1 MVSPVLIDNDQNL
14 MSADYPIVASPAGPL
29 AGAQVPRQAAWAP
42 EPPEADSEGTP
53 QVARLLGAIARYKWL
68 TLGLAILGGIVG
80 ALATRFVQPTFEAR
94 AKVWIMSPKPTNGPQ
109 PTGPIR
115 AEELLPQTSWAE
127 LFQSFAIMDSVVAK
141 RGLAATPEDPKDRPT
156 FVRFAT
162 AERPIV
168 GDYTLKIDAKGQ
180 RYTLSRKTDGAV
192 VDTGTVGDSIGRA
205 VGFRWAPTPRM
216 LKPGHDYNFNVVT
229 PRDASTALLAK
240 LKPPPMVA
248 PNSNFMSVTLIDND
262 AVEAAAT
269 LNTWLTEF
277 DSTALWLKRRNVS
290 EYSKLLEV
298 QRQYA
303 NERLK
308 DAELRLEGFRT
319 RAITL
324 PSEATIVT
332 PGLMETR
339 DPVFRSFFEKKLESS
354 DLKQYSEALAR
365 ALTAGPAAPEAISAI
380 PNLLSQPGAKELALQ
395 LDELSKRQQ
404 ELREAQRVYTDEFS
418 KVKELQK
425 QISDLRTRTIP
436 SAGRNL
442 LAQLRTRENSLNSQI
457 AATSEE
463 IRTIPTRSI
472 EEQRLRREQAMYE
485 GMYTNLSARYADA
498 RLAES
503 SAMPDITILDRAS
516 PANGVVTFQNLKIIG
531 TAILIALGLGLGL
544 SVMLDRLD
552 HKFRHLAQ
560 VNADLGLAV
569 LGTVPKI
576 AQPPRRAKPED
587 AAEVIE
593 SFRGIRLRLQY
604 AFTTTQ
610 PLVCGV
616 TSPEQGDG
624 KSLVASNLALAF
636 AEAGYRTLLI
646 DADTRRGALHE
657 VFGAQ
662 RRPGLIEV
670 LSGEVQRAEVMH
682 PTSQERLTLLPC
694 GGRRTTNPE
703 LIASAALPTLL
714 RELVREYS
722 VIIVDGPPLSAG
734 IDAFA
739 IGAACENTLMILRH
753 SKTDMRMAKTK
764 LGLLRR
770 LPLRTVGVVLNDV
783 KSMGDYKYYGYDATY
798 RALPEER
805 AVATV

>member
-1 MVSPVLIDNDQNL
+1 
-14 MSADYPIVASPAGPL
+14 MSADFPVVASSAGPVT
-29 AGAQVPRQAAWAP
+29 GAQYPQTAPWAP
-42 EPPEADSEGTP
+42 EPPEENSEGTP
-53 QVARLLGAIARYKWL
+53 QVARILGAIARYKWL
-68 TLGLAILGGIVG
+68 TIGLAVLGAVIG
-80 ALATRFVQPTFEAR
+80 AISTKFIQDTYEVR
-94 AKVWIMSPKPTNGPQ
+94 AKVWIMSPKPSNGPQ

-127 LFQSFAIMDSVVAK
+127 LFQSFAIMDSVVVK
-141 RGLAATPEDPKDRPT
+141 RGLAATPEDPKDRPIY
-156 FVRFAT
+156 FRFAT
-162 AERPIV
+162 SERPIT
-168 GDYTLKIDAKGQ
+168 GDYSLRIDAKGQ
-180 RYTLSRKTDGAV
+180 RYALSRKTDGAV
-192 VDTGTVGDSIGRA
+192 VDSGAVGDSIGRP
-205 VGFRWAPTPRM
+205 VGFRWAPVARA
-216 LKPGHDYNFNVVT
+216 LQPGHTYNFNVIT
-229 PRDASTALLAK
+229 PRDASTKLLAK
-240 LKPPPMVA
+240 LKPPPSL
-248 PNSNFMSVTLIDND
+248 PLNSNFMNVTLVDVD
-262 AVEAAAT
+262 KVEAAET

-298 QRQYA
+298 QRQSTMQA
-303 NERLK
+303 LRE
-308 DAELRLEGFRT
+308 AELKLEGFRT
-319 RAITL
+319 RTITM
-324 PSEATIVT
+324 PSEATIIT
-332 PGLMETR
+332 PGLEQTR
-339 DPVFRSFFEKKLESS
+339 DPVFRTYFDKKMEAS
-354 DLKQYSEALAR
+354 DLRLVAEALSR
-365 ALTAGPAAPEAISAI
+365 ALTAGPAAADAISSI
-380 PNLLSQPGAKELALQ
+380 PNLLSQPGARDLSAL
-395 LDELSKRQQ
+395 LDEKAKRET
-404 ELREAQRVYTDEFS
+404 ELREAQKVYTDEVE
-418 KVKELQK
+418 KVKTLQK
-425 QISDLRTRTIP
+425 QIADLRTRSIP
-436 SAGRNL
+436 AAARAF
-442 LAQLRTRENSLNSQI
+442 LAQLQTRERSLNSQI

-463 IRTIPTRSI
+463 IRGIPTRAI
-472 EEQRLRREQAMYE
+472 EEQRLRREQAMLE
-485 GMYTNLSARYADA
+485 GLYTNLSARYADA
-498 RLAES
+498 RLSES
-503 SAMPDITILDRAS
+503 SAMPDITILDRAA
-516 PANGVVTFQNLKIIG
+516 PADGLVTFRDLKIIG
-531 TAILIALGLGLGL
+531 TAILLALGLGLGL

-560 VNADLGLAV
+560 VNGDLGLAV

-576 AQPPRRAKPED
+576 AQPPQRAKPED

-604 AFTTTQ
+604 AYTTNQ
-610 PLVCGV
+610 PLICGV

-624 KSLVASNLALAF
+624 KSLVSSNLALAF

-670 LSGEVQRAEVMH
+670 LSGEVTRAEVLH
-682 PTSQERLTLLPC
+682 PTSHERLSLMPC

-703 LIASAALPTLL
+703 LIASPALPRLL
-714 RELVREYS
+714 GELVREFS

-764 LGLLRR
+764 LALLRR

-783 KSMGDYKYYGYDATY
+783 ESMGDYKYYGYDATY

>member
-1 MVSPVLIDNDQNL
+1 
-14 MSADYPIVASPAGPL
+14 MSADFPVVASSAGPI
-29 AGAQVPRQAAWAP
+29 AGAQFPQTAPWAP
-42 EPPEADSEGTP
+42 EPPEETSEGTP
-53 QVARLLGAIARYKWL
+53 QITRIMGAIVRYKWL
-68 TLGLAILGGIVG
+68 TIGLVVLGAVLG
-80 ALATRFVQPTFEAR
+80 ALATRVIQPTYQVR
-94 AKVWIMSPKPTNGPQ
+94 AKVWIMSPKPTGGPAV
-109 PTGPIR
+109 TGPIR

-127 LFQSFAIMDSVVAK
+127 LFQSFAITDSVVAK
-141 RGLAATPEDPKDRPT
+141 RGLAATPEDPADRPA
-156 FVRFAT
+156 FLRFAT
-162 AERPIV
+162 SERPIT
-168 GDYTLKIDAKGQ
+168 GEYTLRVDAKGQ
-180 RYTLSRKTDGAV
+180 RYALSSKSNGAV
-192 VDTGTVGDSIGRA
+192 VDTGAVGDSIGRP
-205 VGFRWAPTPRM
+205 VGFRWAPAAKALTPGRT
-216 LKPGHDYNFNVVT
+216 YNFSVVT
-229 PRDASTALLAK
+229 MRDASTTLLTK
-240 LKPPPMVA
+240 LQPPPMVA
-248 PNSNFMSVTLIDND
+248 PNSNFMSITLVDTD
-262 AVEAAAT
+262 RYEAAAT

-303 NERLK
+303 IERLR
-308 DAELRLEGFRT
+308 DAELKLEGFRT
-319 RAITL
+319 RTITL

-332 PGLMETR
+332 PGLQESR
-339 DPVFRSFFEKKLESS
+339 DPVFRAYFEKKMESS
-354 DLKQYSEALAR
+354 DLRQLAEALAR

-380 PNLLSQPGAKELALQ
+380 PGLLTQAGARDLSAL
-395 LDELSKRQQ
+395 LDEKAKREG
-404 ELREAQRVYTDEFS
+404 ELREAQKVYTDEVD
-418 KVKELQK
+418 KVKSLQK
-425 QISDLRTRTIP
+425 QIADLRTRSIP
-436 SAGRNL
+436 AAARAL
-442 LAQLRTRENSLNSQI
+442 LAQLQTRERSLNSQI

-463 IRTIPTRSI
+463 IRGIPTRAI
-472 EEQRLRREQAMYE
+472 EEQRLRREQAMFE

-503 SAMPDITILDRAS
+503 SAMPDITILDRAA
-516 PANGVVTFQNLKIIG
+516 PANGVVTFRDLKIIG
-531 TAILIALGLGLGL
+531 TAILLALGLGLGL

-560 VNADLGLAV
+560 VSTDLGLAV

-576 AQPPRRAKPED
+576 AQPPKRAKPED

-604 AFTTTQ
+604 AYTANQ

-646 DADTRRGALHE
+646 DADTRRGTLHE

-670 LSGEVQRAEVMH
+670 LSGEVTRAEVLH
-682 PTSQERLTLLPC
+682 ATSQERLSLLPC

-703 LIASAALPTLL
+703 LIASSALPRLL
-714 RELVREYS
+714 GELVREYS

-783 KSMGDYKYYGYDATY
+783 ESMGDYKYYGYDATY

>member
-1 MVSPVLIDNDQNL
+1 
-14 MSADYPIVASPAGPL
+14 MSADFPVVASSGGPI
-29 AGAQVPRQAAWAP
+29 AGAQFPQTAPWAA
-42 EPPEADSEGTP
+42 EPPDETPEGTP
-53 QVARLLGAIARYKWL
+53 QITRIMGAIVRYKWL
-68 TLGLAILGGIVG
+68 TIGLVVVGAILG
-80 ALATRFVQPTFEAR
+80 ALATKFVQRTYPVR
-94 AKVWIMSPKPTNGPQ
+94 AKVWIMSPKPTGGPAV
-109 PTGPIR
+109 TGPIR

-141 RGLAATPEDPKDRPT
+141 RGLAATPEIPADRPV
-156 FVRFAT
+156 FLRFAT
-162 AERPIV
+162 SEAPIT
-168 GDYTLKIDAKGQ
+168 GEYTLRIDAKGQ
-180 RYTLSRKTDGAV
+180 RYALSRKSDGAV
-192 VDTGTVGDSIGRA
+192 VDTGTVGDSIGRP
-205 VGFRWAPTPRM
+205 VGFRWAPAARA
-216 LKPGHDYNFNVVT
+216 LSPGRTYNFSVAT
-229 PRDASTALLAK
+229 MRDASTTLLTK
-240 LKPPPMVA
+240 LQPPPMVA
-248 PNSNFMSVTLIDND
+248 PNSNFMSITLVDTD
-262 AVEAAAT
+262 PVEAAAT

-303 NERLK
+303 IERLR
-308 DAELRLEGFRT
+308 DAELKLEGFRT
-319 RAITL
+319 RTITL

-332 PGLMETR
+332 PGLQESR
-339 DPVFRSFFEKKLESS
+339 DPVFRAYFEKKMESS
-354 DLKQYSEALAR
+354 DLRQLAEALSR

-380 PNLLSQPGAKELALQ
+380 PSLLNQAGARDLSAL
-395 LDELSKRQQ
+395 LDEKAKKEA
-404 ELREAQRVYTDEFS
+404 ELREAQKVYTDEVD
-418 KVKELQK
+418 KVKSLQR
-425 QISDLRTRTIP
+425 QIGDLRTRSIP
-436 SAGRNL
+436 AAARAL
-442 LAQLRTRENSLNSQI
+442 LVQLHSRERALTTQI

-463 IRTIPTRSI
+463 IRGIPTRAI
-472 EEQRLRREQAMYE
+472 EEQRLRREQAMFE

-503 SAMPDITILDRAS
+503 SAMPDITILDRAA
-516 PANGVVTFQNLKIIG
+516 PATGVVTFRDLKIIG
-531 TAILIALGLGLGL
+531 TAILLALGLGLGL

-560 VNADLGLAV
+560 VSSDLGLAV

-576 AQPPRRAKPED
+576 AQPPKRAKPED

-604 AFTTTQ
+604 AYAANQ

-646 DADTRRGALHE
+646 DADTRRGTLHE
-657 VFGAQ
+657 VFGAA

-670 LSGEVQRAEVMH
+670 LSGEVTRAEVLH
-682 PTSQERLTLLPC
+682 PTSQERLSLLPC

-703 LIASAALPTLL
+703 LIASSALPRLL
-714 RELVREYS
+714 GELVREYS

>member
-1 MVSPVLIDNDQNL
+1 
-14 MSADYPIVASPAGPL
+14 MSADFPVVASSAGPI
-29 AGAQVPRQAAWAP
+29 AGAQYPQTAPWAP
-42 EPPEADSEGTP
+42 EPPEETSEGTP
-53 QVARLLGAIARYKWL
+53 QITRIMGAIVRYKWL
-68 TLGLAILGGIVG
+68 TIGLMALGGILGV
-80 ALATRFVQPTFEAR
+80 LATRFIQPTYQVR
-94 AKVWIMSPKPTNGPQ
+94 AKVWIMSPKPTGGPAV
-109 PTGPIR
+109 TGPIR

-127 LFQSFAIMDSVVAK
+127 LFQSFAITDSVVAK
-141 RGLAATPEDPKDRPT
+141 RGLAATPEDPEDRPV
-156 FVRFAT
+156 FLRFAT
-162 AERPIV
+162 SERPV
-168 GDYTLKIDAKGQ
+168 TGEYTLRIDGKGQ
-180 RYTLSRKTDGAV
+180 RYALSTKSNGAV
-192 VDTGTVGDSIGRA
+192 VDTGAVGDSIGRP
-205 VGFRWAPTPRM
+205 VGFRWAPAARA
-216 LKPGHDYNFNVVT
+216 LKPGRTYNFSVVT
-229 PRDASTALLAK
+229 MRDASTNLLTK
-240 LKPPPMVA
+240 LQPPPMVA
-248 PNSNFMSVTLIDND
+248 PNSNFMSITLVDTD
-262 AVEAAAT
+262 RYEAAAT

-303 NERLK
+303 IERLR
-308 DAELRLEGFRT
+308 DAELKLEGFRT
-319 RAITL
+319 RTITL

-332 PGLMETR
+332 PGLQESR
-339 DPVFRSFFEKKLESS
+339 DPVFRAYFEKKMESS
-354 DLKQYSEALAR
+354 DVKQYAEALSR

-380 PNLLSQPGAKELALQ
+380 PNLLNQAGARDLSAL
-395 LDELSKRQQ
+395 LDEKAKKEA
-404 ELREAQRVYTDEFS
+404 ELREAQKVYTDEVD
-418 KVKELQK
+418 KVKSLQR
-425 QISDLRTRTIP
+425 QIADLRMRSIP
-436 SAGRNL
+436 AAARAL
-442 LAQLRTRENSLNSQI
+442 LAQLHTRERSLNTQI

-463 IRTIPTRSI
+463 IRTIPTRAI
-472 EEQRLRREQAMYE
+472 EEQRLRREQEMFA

-498 RLAES
+498 KLAES
-503 SAMPDITILDRAS
+503 SAMPDITILDRAA
-516 PANGVVTFQNLKIIG
+516 PATGLVTFRDLKIIG
-531 TAILIALGLGLGL
+531 TAILLALGLGLGL

-560 VNADLGLAV
+560 VSADLGLAV

-576 AQPPRRAKPED
+576 AQPPKRAKPED

-604 AFTTTQ
+604 AYSANQ

-646 DADTRRGALHE
+646 DADTRRGSLHE

-670 LSGEVQRAEVMH
+670 LSGEVTRAEVLH
-682 PTSQERLTLLPC
+682 STSQERLTLLPC

-703 LIASAALPTLL
+703 LIASSALPRLL
-714 RELVREYS
+714 GELVREYS

-783 KSMGDYKYYGYDATY
+783 ESMGDYKYYGYDATY

>member
-1 MVSPVLIDNDQNL
+1 VQRM
-14 MSADYPIVASPAGPL
+14 
-29 AGAQVPRQAAWAP
+29 
-42 EPPEADSEGTP
+42 
-53 QVARLLGAIARYKWL
+53 LGAIARYKWL
-68 TLGLAILGGIVG
+68 TIGLAILGGIVG
-80 ALATRFVQPTFEAR
+80 LIATRFVEPRFTAK
-94 AKVWIMSPKPTNGPQ
+94 AKVWILTARPVPGPQ
-109 PTGPIR
+109 GPTGPVR
-115 AEELLPQTSWAE
+115 AQELLPQTSWAE

-141 RGLAATPEDPKDRPT
+141 RGLAATPEDLKDRPVFT
-156 FVRFAT
+156 RFAT
-162 AERPIV
+162 TESPVV
-168 GDYTLKIDAKGQ
+168 GSFRLAVDEKGQ
-180 RYTLSRKTDGAV
+180 RWTLSKADGAV
-192 VDTGTVGDSIGRA
+192 VDKGTVGDSIGRP
-205 VGFRWAPTPRM
+205 VGFRWAPSARQLTPGRT
-216 LKPGHDYNFNVVT
+216 YNFNVVT

-240 LKPPPMVA
+240 LQPPPVVGL
-248 PNSNFMSVTLIDND
+248 NSNFMNVTLVDRD
-262 AVEAAAT
+262 PVEAAAT

-290 EYSKLLEV
+290 EYSRLLEE
-298 QRQYA
+298 QRKYA
-303 NERLK
+303 NEGLRN
-308 DAELRLEGFRT
+308 AELKLEGFRT
-319 RAITL
+319 RTITL
-324 PSEATIVT
+324 PSEANVIT
-332 PGLMETR
+332 PGLAETR
-339 DPVFRSFFEKKLESS
+339 DPVFKAYSDRKMESS
-354 DLKQYSEALAR
+354 DLRQTSEALAR
-365 ALTAGPAAPEAISAI
+365 ALRAGPAAPEAISAI
-380 PNLLSQPGAKELALQ
+380 PGLLTQPGAKDLGVL
-395 LDELSKRQQ
+395 LDELILKEK
-404 ELREAQRVYTDEFS
+404 ELRDAQKIFTDEVE
-418 KVKELQK
+418 KVKALRRN
-425 QISDLRTRTIP
+425 INDLRTRSIP
-436 SAGRNL
+436 SAARNM
-442 LAQLRTRENSLNSQI
+442 LAQLQKRESSLNGQI
-457 AATSEE
+457 AAMSAELQS
-463 IRTIPTRSI
+463 IPTRSI

-485 GMYTNLSARYADA
+485 QLYTNLSTRYADA

-503 SAMPDITILDRAS
+503 SAMPDITILDRAA
-516 PANGVVTFQNLKIIG
+516 PANGAVTLQQLKIIG
-531 TAILIALGLGLGL
+531 TAILIALGLGLAL
-544 SVMLDRLD
+544 SVMLDRMD

-560 VNADLGLAV
+560 VNSDLGLAV
-569 LGTVPKI
+569 LGTVPQI

-604 AFTTTQ
+604 AFTTNQ

-670 LSGEVQRAEVMH
+670 LSGEVPRAEVLQ
-682 PTSQERLTLLPC
+682 PTSQERLSLIPC

-703 LIASAALPTLL
+703 LIASSALPRLL
-714 RELVREYS
+714 SDLVREFS

-764 LGLLRR
+764 LALLRR

-783 KSMGDYKYYGYDATY
+783 KSMGDYKYYGYDAKY

>member
-1 MVSPVLIDNDQNL
+1 
-14 MSADYPIVASPAGPL
+14 MSADFPVVASHTGPL
-29 AGAQVPRQAAWAP
+29 SGAQVPRPAPWSP
-42 EPPEADSEGTP
+42 EPPDETP
-53 QVARLLGAIARYKWL
+53 ESSAPITRILGAIVRYKWL
-68 TLGLAILGGIVG
+68 TVALMVLGGIFG
-80 ALATRFVQPTFEAR
+80 AVATRFVEPTFEAR
-94 AKVWIMSPKPTNGPQ
+94 AKVWIMSASPTKNPTG

-115 AEELLPQTSWAE
+115 AEELLPQTSWVE

-156 FVRFAT
+156 FVRFAV
-162 AERPIV
+162 AERPVV
-168 GDYTLKIDAKGQ
+168 GDYRLAIDRKGQ
-180 RYTLSRKTDGAV
+180 NFTLSRKTDGAV
-192 VDTGTVGDSIGRA
+192 VDKGVVGDSIGRP
-205 VGFRWAPTPRM
+205 VGFRWAPAAHLLASGRT
-216 LKPGHDYNFNVVT
+216 YNFNVVT
-229 PRDASTALLAK
+229 PRDASTSLLAK
-240 LKPPPMVA
+240 LSPPPMLP
-248 PNSNFMSVTLIDND
+248 PNSNFMNLTLIGPDP
-262 AVEAAAT
+262 VEAAAT
-269 LNTWLTEF
+269 LNTWLDEF
-277 DSTALWLKRRNVS
+277 VATATWLKRKNVA
-290 EYSKLLEV
+290 EYSKLLEE
-298 QRQYA
+298 QRLFA
-303 NERLK
+303 SERLK
-308 DAELRLEGFRT
+308 DAELRFEGFRT
-319 RAITL
+319 RTITM
-324 PSEATIVT
+324 PSEATIIT
-332 PGLMETR
+332 PGLAETR
-339 DPVFRSFFEKKLESS
+339 DPVFRAYFDKKMEAG
-354 DLKQYSEALAR
+354 DLRQYSDALGK

-380 PNLLSQPGAKELALQ
+380 PGLMNQPGTKDLALL
-395 LDELSKRQQ
+395 LDDLSKKQSDLRAQQ
-404 ELREAQRVYTDEFS
+404 QIYTDEFG
-418 KVKELQK
+418 KVKELQR
-425 QISDLRTRTIP
+425 QIAELRSRTIP
-436 SAGRNL
+436 LAGRSL
-442 LAQLRTRENSLNSQI
+442 LAQLQTRGSALNDQI
-457 AATSEE
+457 TATSAEL
-463 IRTIPTRSI
+463 RTIPTRAI
-472 EEQRLRREQAMYE
+472 EEQRLRREQALYE
-485 GMYTNLSARYADA
+485 QMYTNLSARYADA
-498 RLAES
+498 RLAEA
-503 SAMPDITILDRAS
+503 SAMPDVTVLDKAA
-516 PANGVVTFQNLKIIG
+516 PANGVVTFRDLKIVG
-531 TAILIALGLGLGL
+531 TAILFALALGLGL

-560 VNADLGLAV
+560 VSSELGLAV

-604 AFTTTQ
+604 AYTANQ
-610 PLVCGV
+610 PLVCGI

-670 LSGEVQRAEVMH
+670 LSGEVPRAEVLH
-682 PTSQERLTLLPC
+682 PTSQERLMLLPC

-703 LIASAALPTLL
+703 LIASAALPRLL
-714 RELVREYS
+714 SDLVREFS
-722 VIIVDGPPLSAG
+722 VIIIDGPPLSAG

-753 SKTDMRMAKTK
+753 GKTDMRMARTK

>member
-1 MVSPVLIDNDQNL
+1 
-14 MSADYPIVASPAGPL
+14 MSADYPVVASPVGPI
-29 AGAQVPRQAAWAP
+29 AGAQVPRPAPWAA
-42 EPPEADSEGTP
+42 EPPEDNSEGTP
-53 QVARLLGAIARYKWL
+53 QIARILGAIVRYKWL
-68 TLGLAILGGIVG
+68 TIGLVILGAVLGMI
-80 ALATRFVQPTFEAR
+80 ATRFVQPTFEAR
-94 AKVWIMSPKPTNGPQ
+94 AKVWIMSPKPTSGPQ

-141 RGLAATPEDPKDRPT
+141 RGLAATPEDPKDRAI
-156 FVRFAT
+156 FMRFAT
-162 AERPIV
+162 SERPII
-168 GDYTLKIDAKGQ
+168 GDFSLAIDAKGQ
-180 RYTLSRKTDGAV
+180 HYALSKKVDGAV
-192 VDTGTVGDSIGRA
+192 VDTGTVGDSVGRP
-205 VGFRWAPTPRM
+205 VGFRWAPAARS
-216 LKPGHDYNFNVVT
+216 LKAGHVYNFNVVT
-229 PRDASTALLAK
+229 PRDASTNLLTK
-240 LKPPPMVA
+240 LQPPPMVA
-248 PNSNFMSVTLIDND
+248 PNSNFMSVTLVDND
-262 AVEAAAT
+262 PVEAAAT

-303 NERLK
+303 MERLK

-319 RAITL
+319 RTITM
-324 PSEATIVT
+324 PSEATIIT
-332 PGLMETR
+332 PGLQETR
-339 DPVFRSFFEKKLESS
+339 DPVFRTYFDKKLESS
-354 DLKQYSEALAR
+354 DLKQYVDALSR

-380 PNLLSQPGAKELALQ
+380 PNLLNQAGAKDLALL
-395 LDELSKRQQ
+395 LDENTKRET
-404 ELREAQRVYTDEFS
+404 ELREAQKVYTNEVD
-418 KVKELQK
+418 KVKTLQK
-425 QISDLRTRTIP
+425 QVADLRTRTIP
-436 SAGRNL
+436 NAARAL
-442 LAQLRTRENSLNSQI
+442 LAQLQSRENSLNSQI

-463 IRTIPTRSI
+463 IRGIPTRAI
-472 EEQRLRREQAMYE
+472 EEQRLRREQAMFE
-485 GMYTNLSARYADA
+485 GMYTNLSSRYADA

-503 SAMPDITILDRAS
+503 SAMPDITILDRAA
-516 PANGVVTFQNLKIIG
+516 PANGAVTFRNLKIIG
-531 TAILIALGLGLGL
+531 TAILLALGLGLGL
-544 SVMLDRLD
+544 SVMLDRID

-587 AAEVIE
+587 AAEVVE

-604 AFTTTQ
+604 AYAANQ
-610 PLVCGV
+610 PLICGV

-670 LSGEVQRAEVMH
+670 LSGEVTRAEVLH

-703 LIASAALPTLL
+703 LIASSALPRLL
-714 RELVREYS
+714 GELVREFS

-764 LGLLRR
+764 LALLRR

>member
-1 MVSPVLIDNDQNL
+1 
-14 MSADYPIVASPAGPL
+14 
-29 AGAQVPRQAAWAP
+29 
-42 EPPEADSEGTP
+42 
-53 QVARLLGAIARYKWL
+53 LLG
-68 TLGLAILGGIVG
+68 
-80 ALATRFVQPTFEAR
+80 
-94 AKVWIMSPKPTNGPQ
+94 
-109 PTGPIR
+109 
-115 AEELLPQTSWAE
+115 
-127 LFQSFAIMDSVVAK
+127 
-141 RGLAATPEDPKDRPT
+141 
-156 FVRFAT
+156 
-162 AERPIV
+162 
-168 GDYTLKIDAKGQ
+168 
-180 RYTLSRKTDGAV
+180 
-192 VDTGTVGDSIGRA
+192 
-205 VGFRWAPTPRM
+205 
-216 LKPGHDYNFNVVT
+216 
-229 PRDASTALLAK
+229 K
-240 LKPPPMVA
+240 LQPPPMVA
-248 PNSNFMSVTLIDND
+248 FNSNFMNVTLVDND

-290 EYSKLLEV
+290 EYSNRLEE

-303 NERLK
+303 MTRLR
-308 DAELRLEGFRT
+308 DAELKLEGFRT
-319 RAITL
+319 RTITL
-324 PSEATIVT
+324 PSEATVIT
-332 PGLMETR
+332 PGLAETR
-339 DPVFRSFFEKKLESS
+339 DPVFKAYFDKKMESG
-354 DLKQYSEALAR
+354 DLKQFADALSR
-365 ALTAGPAAPEAISAI
+365 ALTAGPAAPEAISSI
-380 PNLLSQPGAKELALQ
+380 PGLLIQPGARDLGLL
-395 LDELSKRQQ
+395 LDELSKKQA
-404 ELREAQRVYTDEFS
+404 ELREAQKVYTDEFS
-418 KVKELQK
+418 KVKDLQK
-425 QISDLRTRTIP
+425 NISDLRTRSIP
-436 SAGRNL
+436 AAARGL
-442 LAQLRTRENSLNSQI
+442 LAQLQTRANALNNQI
-457 AATSEE
+457 AATSAEL
-463 IRTIPTRSI
+463 RTIPTRSI
-472 EEQRLRREQAMYE
+472 EEQRLRREQEMFESMYR
-485 GMYTNLSARYADA
+485 NLSARYADA

-503 SAMPDITILDRAS
+503 SVMPDITSLDRAA
-516 PANGVVTFQNLKIIG
+516 PAMGVVSFRDLKIIG
-531 TAILIALGLGLGL
+531 TAILLALGIGLGL

-560 VNADLGLAV
+560 VSSDLGLAV

-576 AQPPRRAKPED
+576 AQPPRRAKPEA

-604 AFTTTQ
+604 AYSASQ

-657 VFGAQ
+657 VFAAQ

-670 LSGEVQRAEVMH
+670 LSGEVTRAEVMQ
-682 PTSQERLTLLPC
+682 PTSQERLTLIPC

-703 LIASAALPTLL
+703 LIASPALPRLL
-714 RELVREYS
+714 SELVREFS

-764 LGLLRR
+764 LALLRR

-783 KSMGDYKYYGYDATY
+783 ESMGDYKYYGYDAKY

>member
-1 MVSPVLIDNDQNL
+1 
-14 MSADYPIVASPAGPL
+14 MSAEFPIVASPAGPL
-29 AGAQVPRQAAWAP
+29 AGNQFPRAATWSP
-42 EPPEADSEGTP
+42 EPPEESTDGPP
-53 QVARLLGAIARYKWL
+53 QVTRLLGAIGRYKWL
-68 TLGLAILGGIVG
+68 TIGLAILGGIIGVI
-80 ALATRFVQPTFEAR
+80 ATKFVAPTFEAR
-94 AKVWIMSPKPTNGPQ
+94 AKVWIMSAKPTTGPQ
-109 PTGPIR
+109 PTGPVR

-141 RGLAATPEDPKDRPT
+141 RGLAATPEDPKDRPA

-162 AERPIV
+162 TGGPIV
-168 GDYTLKIDAKGQ
+168 GDYSLTIDAKGQ

-192 VDTGTVGDSIGRA
+192 VDTGAVGDSIGRP
-205 VGFRWAPTPRM
+205 VGFRWLPSARM
-216 LKPGHDYNFNVVT
+216 LTPGRTYNFHVVT
-229 PRDASTALLAK
+229 PRDASTALLTK
-240 LKPPPMVA
+240 LKPPPMVP
-248 PNSNFMSVTLIDND
+248 PNSNFMNVTLVDND

-290 EYSKLLEV
+290 EYSNRLEE

-303 NERLK
+303 MTRLR
-308 DAELRLEGFRT
+308 DAELKLEGFRT
-319 RAITL
+319 RTITL
-324 PSEATIVT
+324 PSEATVIT
-332 PGLMETR
+332 PGLAETR
-339 DPVFRSFFEKKLESS
+339 DPVFKAYFDKKMESG
-354 DLKQYSEALAR
+354 DLKQFADALAR
-365 ALTAGPAAPEAISAI
+365 ALTAGPAAPEAISSI
-380 PNLLSQPGAKELALQ
+380 PGLLIQPGAKDLGLL
-395 LDELSKRQQ
+395 LDELSKKQA
-404 ELREAQRVYTDEFS
+404 ELREAQKVYTDEFS
-418 KVKELQK
+418 KVKDLQK
-425 QISDLRTRTIP
+425 NISDLRTRSIP
-436 SAGRNL
+436 AAARGL
-442 LAQLRTRENSLNSQI
+442 LSQLQTRANALNNQI
-457 AATSEE
+457 AATSAEL
-463 IRTIPTRSI
+463 RTIPTRSI
-472 EEQRLRREQAMYE
+472 EEQRLRREQEMFESMYR
-485 GMYTNLSARYADA
+485 NLSARYADA

-503 SAMPDITILDRAS
+503 SVMPDITILDRAA
-516 PANGVVTFQNLKIIG
+516 PAMGLVTFRHLKIIG
-531 TAILIALGLGLGL
+531 SAILIALGLGLGL

-560 VNADLGLAV
+560 VSSDLGLAV

-604 AFTTTQ
+604 AYSASQ

-657 VFGAQ
+657 VFASQ

-670 LSGEVQRAEVMH
+670 LSGEVTRAEVMH
-682 PTSQERLTLLPC
+682 PTSQERLTLIPC

-703 LIASAALPTLL
+703 LIASPALPRLL
-714 RELVREYS
+714 NELVREFS

-753 SKTDMRMAKTK
+753 AKTDMRMAKTK
-764 LGLLRR
+764 LALLRR

-783 KSMGDYKYYGYDATY
+783 ESMGDYKYYGYDAKY

>member
-1 MVSPVLIDNDQNL
+1 
-14 MSADYPIVASPAGPL
+14 MSADFPIVASSARPL
-29 AGAQVPRQAAWAP
+29 SGAQAAPPAPWAA
-42 EPPEADSEGTP
+42 EPPDEVPEGTAP
-53 QVARLLGAIARYKWL
+53 IARILGAIVRYKWL
-68 TLGLAILGGIVG
+68 TIILVVLGGILG
-80 ALATRFVQPTFEAR
+80 ALATRFVAPTYEAR
-94 AKVWIMSPKPTNGPQ
+94 AKVWIMSASPTKN

-115 AEELLPQTSWAE
+115 AEELLPQTSWSE

-141 RGLAATPEDPKDRPT
+141 RGLAATPDHPKDRPV
-156 FVRFAT
+156 FLRFAV
-162 AERPIV
+162 AERPVV
-168 GDYTLKIDAKGQ
+168 GDYSLAVDAKAH
-180 RYTLSRKTDGAV
+180 YTLRRKADGVV
-192 VDTGTVGDSIGRA
+192 VDRGVAGDSIGRP
-205 VGFRWAPTPRM
+205 VGFRWAPEARLLTPGRTY
-216 LKPGHDYNFNVVT
+216 DFNVVT
-229 PRDASTALLAK
+229 PRDASTALLTK
-240 LKPPPMVA
+240 LSPPPVLP
-248 PNSNFMSVTLIDND
+248 PNSNFMTLTLVGDD
-262 AVEAAAT
+262 PVEAAAT
-269 LNTWLTEF
+269 LNTWLDEF
-277 DSTALWLKRRNVS
+277 VSTATWLKRKNVS
-290 EYSKLLEV
+290 EYSKLLGD

-303 NERLK
+303 SDRLN
-308 DAELRLEGFRT
+308 DAEMRLEGFRT
-319 RAITL
+319 KAITL
-324 PSEATIVT
+324 PSEATVIT
-332 PGLMETR
+332 PGLEQTR
-339 DPVFRSFFEKKLESS
+339 DPVFQSYFAKRMESG
-354 DLKQYSEALAR
+354 DLRQYSDALAK

-380 PNLLSQPGAKELALQ
+380 PGLMLQPGTKDLALM
-395 LDELSKRQQ
+395 LEDLSKKEQDLRAQQ
-404 ELREAQRVYTDEFS
+404 QIYTDEFG

-425 QISDLRTRTIP
+425 SIADLRTRAIP
-436 SAGRNL
+436 QAGRSL
-442 LAQLRTRENSLNSQI
+442 LAQLRTRQNALNTQI
-457 AATSEE
+457 EATSAEL
-463 IRTIPTRSI
+463 RTIPTRSI
-472 EEQRLRREQAMYE
+472 EEQRLRREQSMFE
-485 GMYTNLSARYADA
+485 QMYTNLSARYADA

-503 SAMPDITILDRAS
+503 SAMPDVTVLDRAA
-516 PANGVVTFQNLKIIG
+516 PANGLVTFRSLKIIG
-531 TAILIALGLGLGL
+531 SALLLALVLGLAL
-544 SVMLDRLD
+544 SVMLDRMD

-560 VNADLGLAV
+560 VSSELGLAV
-569 LGTVPKI
+569 LGTVPNI

-604 AFTTTQ
+604 AYTSNQ
-610 PLVCGV
+610 PLVCGI

-657 VFGAQ
+657 VFGVQ

-670 LSGEVQRAEVMH
+670 MSGEVNRAEALH
-682 PTSQERLTLLPC
+682 PTSQDRLTLLPC

-703 LIASAALPTLL
+703 LIASAALPRLL
-714 RELVREYS
+714 SDLVREFS

-753 SKTDMRMAKTK
+753 GKTDMRMARTK

>member
-1 MVSPVLIDNDQNL
+1 V
-14 MSADYPIVASPAGPL
+14 
-29 AGAQVPRQAAWAP
+29 
-42 EPPEADSEGTP
+42 EPS
-53 QVARLLGAIARYKWL
+53 Y
-68 TLGLAILGGIVG
+68 
-80 ALATRFVQPTFEAR
+80 EAR

-115 AEELLPQTSWAE
+115 AEELLPQSSWAE
-127 LFQSFAIMDSVVAK
+127 LFQSFAITDSVVAK
-141 RGLAATPEDPKDRPT
+141 RGLAATPEDAKDRPA
-156 FVRFAT
+156 FMRFAT
-162 AERPIV
+162 SERPII
-168 GDYTLKIDAKGQ
+168 GDYSLRVDAKGQ
-180 RYTLSRKTDGAV
+180 RYTLTRKADGTV
-192 VDTGTVGDSIGRA
+192 VDTGTVGDSIGRT
-205 VGFRWAPTPRM
+205 VGFRWAPTPQM
-216 LKPGHDYNFNVVT
+216 LKPGRTYNFNVVT

-240 LKPPPMVA
+240 LKPPPAVA
-248 PNSNFMSVTLIDND
+248 PNSNFMNVTLVDND

-303 NERLK
+303 NDKLK

-319 RAITL
+319 RTITM

-332 PGLMETR
+332 PGLQETR

-354 DLKQYSEALAR
+354 DLRQYADALAR
-365 ALTAGPAAPEAISAI
+365 AMTAGPAAPEAISAI
-380 PNLLSQPGAKELALQ
+380 PGLLTQAGAKDLSIL
-395 LDELSKRQQ
+395 LDELTKRQG
-404 ELREAQRVYTDEFS
+404 ELRDAQKVYTDEFS
-418 KVKELQK
+418 KVKDLQK
-425 QISDLRTRTIP
+425 QIADLRARAIP
-436 SAGRNL
+436 AAARNF
-442 LAQLRTRENSLNSQI
+442 LAQLRSRENSLNAQL

-503 SAMPDITILDRAS
+503 SAMPDITILDRAA
-516 PANGVVTFQNLKIIG
+516 PANGVVTFRDLKIIG

-569 LGTVPKI
+569 LGTVPQI

-604 AFTTTQ
+604 AYSANQ

-646 DADTRRGALHE
+646 DADTRRGSLHD

-670 LSGEVQRAEVMH
+670 LSGEVTRAEVMH
-682 PTSQERLTLLPC
+682 PTTQERLSLLPC

-703 LIASAALPTLL
+703 LIASPALPRLL
-714 RELVREYS
+714 SELVGEFS

-734 IDAFA
+734 
-739 IGAACENTLMILRH
+739 ENTLMILRH

-764 LGLLRR
+764 LALLRR

-783 KSMGDYKYYGYDATY
+783 KAMGDYKYYGYDTAY

>member
-1 MVSPVLIDNDQNL
+1 
-14 MSADYPIVASPAGPL
+14 MSAEFPIVASPAGPL
-29 AGAQVPRQAAWAP
+29 AGNQFPRTATWSP
-42 EPPEADSEGTP
+42 EPPEESSEGTP
-53 QVARLLGAIARYKWL
+53 QVTRLLGAVSRYKWL
-68 TLGLAILGGIVG
+68 TIGLAILGGIIG
-80 ALATRFVQPTFEAR
+80 AIATKFVAPTYEAR
-94 AKVWIMSPKPTNGPQ
+94 AKVWIMSAKPTTGPQ

-127 LFQSFAIMDSVVAK
+127 LFQSFAITDSVVAK
-141 RGLAATPEDPKDRPT
+141 RGLAATPEDPKDRPA

-162 AERPIV
+162 TGQPIV
-168 GDYTLKIDAKGQ
+168 GDYSLAIDAKGQ

-192 VDTGTVGDSIGRA
+192 VDTGAVGDSIGRS
-205 VGFRWAPTPRM
+205 VGFRWLPTARM
-216 LKPGHDYNFNVVT
+216 LTPGRTYNFHVVT
-229 PRDASTALLAK
+229 PRDASTSLLRK
-240 LKPPPMVA
+240 LQPPPMVA
-248 PNSNFMSVTLIDND
+248 FNSNFMNVTLVDND
-262 AVEAAAT
+262 AGEAAAT
-269 LNTWLTEF
+269 LNTWLSEF

-290 EYSKLLEV
+290 EYSNRLEE

-303 NERLK
+303 MTRLR
-308 DAELRLEGFRT
+308 DAELKLEGFRT
-319 RAITL
+319 RTITL
-324 PSEATIVT
+324 PSEATVIT
-332 PGLMETR
+332 PGLAETR
-339 DPVFRSFFEKKLESS
+339 DPVFKAYFDKKMESG
-354 DLKQYSEALAR
+354 DLKQFADALAR
-365 ALTAGPAAPEAISAI
+365 ALTAGPAAPEAISSI
-380 PNLLSQPGAKELALQ
+380 PGLLIQPGAKDLGLL
-395 LDELSKRQQ
+395 LDELSKKQA
-404 ELREAQRVYTDEFS
+404 ELREAQKVYTDEFS
-418 KVKELQK
+418 KVKDLQK
-425 QISDLRTRTIP
+425 NISDLRSRSIP
-436 SAGRNL
+436 AAARNL
-442 LAQLRTRENSLNSQI
+442 LAQLQTRANALNNQI
-457 AATSEE
+457 AATSAEL
-463 IRTIPTRSI
+463 RTIPTRSI
-472 EEQRLRREQAMYE
+472 EEQRLRREQEMFESMYR
-485 GMYTNLSARYADA
+485 NLSARYADA

-503 SAMPDITILDRAS
+503 SVMPDITILDRAA
-516 PANGVVTFQNLKIIG
+516 PAMGLVTFRSLKIIG
-531 TAILIALGLGLGL
+531 SGILLALGLGLGL
-544 SVMLDRLD
+544 SVMLDRMD

-560 VNADLGLAV
+560 VSSDLGLAV

-604 AFTTTQ
+604 AYSASQ

-657 VFGAQ
+657 VFAAQ

-670 LSGEVQRAEVMH
+670 LSGEVTRAEVMQ
-682 PTSQERLTLLPC
+682 PTSQERLTLIPC

-703 LIASAALPTLL
+703 LIASPALPRLL
-714 RELVREYS
+714 SELVREFS

-753 SKTDMRMAKTK
+753 AKTDMRMAKTK
-764 LGLLRR
+764 LALLRR

-783 KSMGDYKYYGYDATY
+783 ESMGDYKYYGYDAKY

>member
-1 MVSPVLIDNDQNL
+1 
-14 MSADYPIVASPAGPL
+14 MSADFPVVATSVGPM
-29 AGAQVPRQAAWAP
+29 AGAQGVRPAPWAP
-42 EPPEADSEGTP
+42 EPPEDNSEGPP
-53 QVARLLGAIARYKWL
+53 QVARMLGAIARYKWL
-68 TLGLAILGGIVG
+68 IIGLAILGGLVGIV
-80 ALATRFVQPTFEAR
+80 ATRFVAPTYEAR
-94 AKVWIMSPKPTNGPQ
+94 AKVWIQTPKPTSGPQ
-109 PTGPIR
+109 MTGPIR
-115 AEELLPQTSWAE
+115 AEELLAQTSWAE

-141 RGLAATPEDPKDRPT
+141 RGLAATPEDPKDRPI
-156 FVRFAT
+156 FMRFAT
-162 AERPIV
+162 SERPITGEYSLRV
-168 GDYTLKIDAKGQ
+168 DAKGQ
-180 RYTLSRKTDGAV
+180 HFALTRKTDGAV
-192 VDTGTVGDSIGRA
+192 VDTGTVGDSIGRP
-205 VGFRWAPTPRM
+205 VGLRWAPTARM
-216 LKPGHDYNFNVVT
+216 LTPGHTYDFSVVT

-240 LKPPPMVA
+240 LQPPPVVP
-248 PNSNFMSVTLIDND
+248 PNSNFMSITLVDSD
-262 AVEAAAT
+262 PVEAAAT

-277 DSTALWLKRRNVS
+277 ESTALWLKRRNVS

-303 NERLK
+303 MERLK
-308 DAELRLEGFRT
+308 DAELKLEGFRT
-319 RAITL
+319 RTITL
-324 PSEATIVT
+324 PSEATIIT
-332 PGLMETR
+332 PGLQETR
-339 DPVFRSFFEKKLESS
+339 DPVFRTYFERKLEAS
-354 DLKQYSEALAR
+354 DLRQFADALAR

-380 PNLLSQPGAKELALQ
+380 PNLLAQAGAKDLAAL
-395 LDELSKRQQ
+395 LDEKAKREL
-404 ELREAQRVYTDEFS
+404 ELREAQKVYTDEVD
-418 KVKELQK
+418 KVKNLQK
-425 QISDLRTRTIP
+425 QINDLRTRSIP
-436 SAGRNL
+436 AAARSL
-442 LAQLRTRENSLNSQI
+442 LAQLQRREGSLNSQI

-463 IRTIPTRSI
+463 IRSIPTRSI
-472 EEQRLRREQAMYE
+472 EEQRLRREQALYE
-485 GMYTNLSARYADA
+485 GMYTNLSTRYADA

-503 SAMPDITILDRAS
+503 SAMPDITILDRAA
-516 PANGVVTFQNLKIIG
+516 PANGVVSFRDLKLIG
-531 TAILIALGLGLGL
+531 SGILLALGLGLGL
-544 SVMLDRLD
+544 AIMLDRLD

-560 VNADLGLAV
+560 VNSELALPV

-604 AFTTTQ
+604 AYSANQ
-610 PLVCGV
+610 PLMCGV

-657 VFGAQ
+657 VFSAQ

-670 LSGEVQRAEVMH
+670 LSGEVGRAEVLH
-682 PTSQERLTLLPC
+682 PTSQERLSLLPC

-703 LIASAALPTLL
+703 LIASPALPALL
-714 RELVREYS
+714 SELVREFS

-764 LGLLRR
+764 LALLRR

-783 KSMGDYKYYGYDATY
+783 KSMGDYKYYGYDASY

>member
-1 MVSPVLIDNDQNL
+1 
-14 MSADYPIVASPAGPL
+14 MSADFPVVATSAGPL
-29 AGAQVPRQAAWAP
+29 AGPQGLRPAPAPWAP
-42 EPPEADSEGTP
+42 EPPDENSEGTP
-53 QVARLLGAIARYKWL
+53 QVAR
-68 TLGLAILGGIVG
+68 IVG
-80 ALATRFVQPTFEAR
+80 ALNRYKWMIVGLGLLGALGGVIATKFVAQTYEAV
-94 AKVWIMSPKPTNGPQ
+94 AKVWIQTPKPTTGPQ
-109 PTGPIR
+109 VAGPIR
-115 AEELLPQTSWAE
+115 AEELVAQTSWPQ

-141 RGLAATPEDPKDRPT
+141 RGLAATPEDPKDRPI
-156 FVRFAT
+156 FMRFGT
-162 AERPIV
+162 SERPRT
-168 GDYTLKIDAKGQ
+168 GGYSLRIDASG
-180 RYTLSRKTDGAV
+180 RHFTLAQKTDGAV
-192 VDTGTVGDSIGRA
+192 VDTGTVGDSIGRS
-205 VGFRWAPTPRM
+205 VGFRWAPAASV
-216 LKPGHDYNFNVVT
+216 LKPGRTYEFSVIS

-240 LKPPPMVA
+240 LQPPPVVQ
-248 PNSNFMSVTLIDND
+248 PNSNFMSITLVDTD
-262 AVEAAAT
+262 PVEAAAT

-290 EYSKLLEV
+290 EYSNLLEV
-298 QRQYA
+298 QRKSAYDKLR
-303 NERLK
+303 E
-308 DAELRLEGFRT
+308 AELKLEGFRT
-319 RAITL
+319 RTITM
-324 PSEATIVT
+324 PSEATIIT
-332 PGLMETR
+332 PGLQETR
-339 DPVFRSFFEKKLESS
+339 DPVFKTYFERKQEAS
-354 DLKQYSEALAR
+354 DLQLLAEALAR

-380 PNLLSQPGAKELALQ
+380 PNLLTQAGARDLQAL
-395 LDELSKRQQ
+395 LDEKAKREQ
-404 ELREAQRVYTDEFS
+404 ELRDAQKVYTDEVD
-418 KVKELQK
+418 KVKTLQK
-425 QISDLRTRTIP
+425 QIADLRTRAIP
-436 SAGRNL
+436 AAARSL
-442 LAQLRTRENSLNSQI
+442 LAQLQKREGALNSQI

-485 GMYTNLSARYADA
+485 GLYTNLSTRYADA
-498 RLAES
+498 RLAEA
-503 SAMPDITILDRAS
+503 SAMPDITILDRAAPS
-516 PANGVVTFQNLKIIG
+516 TGIVSFRDLKIIG
-531 TAILIALGLGLGL
+531 AGILLALGLGLAL
-544 SVMLDRLD
+544 AILLDRLD

-560 VNADLGLAV
+560 VSSDLALPV

-604 AFTTTQ
+604 AYSANQ
-610 PLVCGV
+610 PLLCGV

-670 LSGEVQRAEVMH
+670 LSGEVTRDEVLH
-682 PTSQERLTLLPC
+682 PTSQERLSLMPC

-703 LIASAALPTLL
+703 LIASPALPALL
-714 RELVREYS
+714 SELVRDFS

-764 LGLLRR
+764 LALLRR

-783 KSMGDYKYYGYDATY
+783 KSMGDYKYYGYDASY

>member
-1 MVSPVLIDNDQNL
+1 
-14 MSADYPIVASPAGPL
+14 MSADFPVVASPAGPI
-29 AGAQVPRQAAWAP
+29 AGAQVPRTAPWSP
-42 EPPEADSEGTP
+42 EPPEENSEGTP
-53 QVARLLGAIARYKWL
+53 QITRVLGAIVRYKWL
-68 TLGLAILGGIVG
+68 TAGLVVLGAVFGAI
-80 ALATRFVQPTFEAR
+80 ATRFVEPMYEVR
-94 AKVWIMSPKPTNGPQ
+94 AKVWIMSPKPTGGPQ

-162 AERPIV
+162 SERPIT
-168 GDYTLKIDAKGQ
+168 GEYTLKIDDKG
-180 RYTLSRKTDGAV
+180 RHFTLSRKTDGAV
-192 VDTGTVGDSIGRA
+192 VDTGTVGDSIGLP
-205 VGFRWAPTPRM
+205 VGFRWAPEARTVTPG
-216 LKPGHDYNFNVVT
+216 KTYNFNVVT
-229 PRDASTALLAK
+229 PRDASTALLKK
-240 LKPPPMVA
+240 LQPPPVVGL
-248 PNSNFMSVTLIDND
+248 NSNFMGVTLVDND

-290 EYSKLLEV
+290 EYSKLLEI

-303 NERLK
+303 YERLRA
-308 DAELRLEGFRT
+308 AELALEGFRT
-319 RAITL
+319 RTITL
-324 PSEATIVT
+324 PSEATIIT
-332 PGLMETR
+332 PGLQETR
-339 DPVFRSFFEKKLESS
+339 DPVFRTYFDKKLEAS
-354 DLKQYSEALAR
+354 DLKQFSEALSR

-380 PNLLSQPGAKELALQ
+380 PNLLNQAGARDLTAL
-395 LDELSKRQQ
+395 LDEKAKREL
-404 ELREAQRVYTDEFS
+404 ELREAQKVYTDEVE
-418 KVKELQK
+418 KVKTLQK
-425 QISDLRTRTIP
+425 QISDLRTRAIP
-436 SAGRNL
+436 GAARAF
-442 LAQLRTRENSLNSQI
+442 LAQLQARERSLNNQI

-463 IRTIPTRSI
+463 IRTIPTRAI
-472 EEQRLRREQAMYE
+472 EEQRLRREQAMFE

-503 SAMPDITILDRAS
+503 SAMPDITILDRAA
-516 PANGVVTFQNLKIIG
+516 PATGVVSFRDLKIIG
-531 TAILIALGLGLGL
+531 TAILLALGLGIGL

-552 HKFRHLAQ
+552 HRFRHLSQ
-560 VNADLGLAV
+560 VNSELGLAV

-604 AFTTTQ
+604 AYTTNQ
-610 PLVCGV
+610 PLICGV

-670 LSGEVQRAEVMH
+670 LSGEVTRAEVMH
-682 PTSQERLTLLPC
+682 ATSQERLSLLPC

-703 LIASAALPTLL
+703 LIASAALPRLL
-714 RELVREYS
+714 GELVREFS

-739 IGAACENTLMILRH
+739 IGAACENTLLILRH

>member
-1 MVSPVLIDNDQNL
+1 
-14 MSADYPIVASPAGPL
+14 MSADFPVVATSAGPL
-29 AGAQVPRQAAWAP
+29 AGAQGLRPAPWAP
-42 EPPEADSEGTP
+42 EPPEENTEGTP
-53 QVARLLGAIARYKWL
+53 QVARILGALARYKWL
-68 TLGLAILGGIVG
+68 IIGLAILGGLLG
-80 ALATRFVQPTFEAR
+80 AIATRFVSPTYEAR
-94 AKVWIMSPKPTNGPQ
+94 AKVWIQSPKPTTGPQ
-109 PTGPIR
+109 MTGPIR
-115 AEELLPQTSWAE
+115 AEELLAQTSWAE

-141 RGLAATPEDPKDRPT
+141 RGLAATPANPKDRPI
-156 FVRFAT
+156 FMRFAT
-162 AERPIV
+162 SERPRV
-168 GDYTLKIDAKGQ
+168 GEYNLRIDAKGQ
-180 RYTLSRKTDGAV
+180 HFTLSQKTDGAV
-192 VDTGTVGDSIGRA
+192 VDTGTVGDSIGRS
-205 VGFRWAPTPRM
+205 VGFRWAPTAQM
-216 LKPGHDYNFNVVT
+216 LTPGRSYDFSVVT
-229 PRDASTALLAK
+229 PRDASTSLLAK
-240 LKPPPMVA
+240 LQPPPVVA
-248 PNSNFMSVTLIDND
+248 PNSNFMSITLVDSD
-262 AVEAAAT
+262 PVEAAAT

-298 QRQYA
+298 QRTYA
-303 NERLK
+303 MDKLR
-308 DAELRLEGFRT
+308 DAELKLEGFRT
-319 RAITL
+319 RTITM
-324 PSEATIVT
+324 PSEATIIT
-332 PGLMETR
+332 PGLQETR
-339 DPVFRSFFEKKLESS
+339 DPVFKTYFDRKQEAS
-354 DLKQYSEALAR
+354 DLKLFAEALSR

-380 PNLLSQPGAKELALQ
+380 PNLLNQAGARDLQAL
-395 LDELSKRQQ
+395 LDEKAKREQ
-404 ELREAQRVYTDEFS
+404 ELRDAQKVYTDEVD
-418 KVKELQK
+418 KVKTLQK
-425 QISDLRTRTIP
+425 QIADLRTRAIP
-436 SAGRNL
+436 AAARSL
-442 LAQLRTRENSLNSQI
+442 LAQLQKRESALNSQI

-472 EEQRLRREQAMYE
+472 EEQRLRREQALYE
-485 GMYTNLSARYADA
+485 GMYTNLSTRYSDA

-503 SAMPDITILDRAS
+503 SAMPDITILDRAA
-516 PANGVVTFQNLKIIG
+516 PANGVVSFRDVKIIG
-531 TAILIALGLGLGL
+531 AGILLALGRGLGLAI
-544 SVMLDRLD
+544 MLDRLD

-560 VNADLGLAV
+560 VNSELALPV

-604 AFTTTQ
+604 AYSANQ
-610 PLVCGV
+610 PLLCGV

-670 LSGEVQRAEVMH
+670 LSGEVTREEVLQ
-682 PTSQERLTLLPC
+682 PTSQERLSLLPC

-703 LIASAALPTLL
+703 LIASPALPALL
-714 RELVREYS
+714 SELVREFS

-764 LGLLRR
+764 LALLRR
-770 LPLRTVGVVLNDV
+770 LPLRTLGVVLNDV
-783 KSMGDYKYYGYDATY
+783 KSMGDYKYYGYDSTY

>member
-1 MVSPVLIDNDQNL
+1 MSPEFPV
-14 MSADYPIVASPAGPL
+14 VASPAGPL
-29 AGAQVPRQAAWAP
+29 SGSQVPRPAPWAS
-42 EPPEADSEGTP
+42 EPPEENSEGTP
-53 QVARLLGAIARYKWL
+53 QITRILGAIVRYKWL
-68 TLGLAILGGIVG
+68 IVGLCIVGGIFG
-80 ALATRFVQPTFEAR
+80 AIATRFVEPTFEVR
-94 AKVWIMSPKPTNGPQ
+94 AKVWIMAPKPTNGPQ
-109 PTGPIR
+109 PSGPIR
-115 AEELLPQTSWAE
+115 ADELLPQTSWAE

-141 RGLAATPEDPKDRPT
+141 RGLAATPENPKDRPV

-162 AERPIV
+162 SERPRI
-168 GDYTLKIDAKGQ
+168 GDYSLTIDAKGQ
-180 RYTLSRKTDGAV
+180 RFTLSQKTDGAV
-192 VDTGTVGDSIGRA
+192 VDTGTVGDSIGRS
-205 VGFRWAPTPRM
+205 VGFRWAPAARLLTPGRT
-216 LKPGHDYNFNVVT
+216 YNFNVVT
-229 PRDASTALLAK
+229 PRDASTTLLAK
-240 LKPPPMVA
+240 LQPPPMVA
-248 PNSNFMSVTLIDND
+248 LNSNFMSVTLVDND

-290 EYSKLLEV
+290 EYSRLLEE

-303 NERLK
+303 MEALK
-308 DAELRLEGFRT
+308 NAELKLEGFRT
-319 RAITL
+319 RTITL
-324 PSEATIVT
+324 PSEATVIS
-332 PGLMETR
+332 PGLEQTR
-339 DPVFRSFFEKKLESS
+339 DPVFRAYFDKKMESS
-354 DLKQYSEALAR
+354 DLKGYADALAR
-365 ALTAGPAAPEAISAI
+365 ALTAGPAAPDAISSI
-380 PNLLSQPGAKELALQ
+380 PNLLNQAGAKDLALL

-404 ELREAQRVYTDEFS
+404 ELRDAQKVYTDEFG
-418 KVKELQK
+418 KVKDLQR

-436 SAGRNL
+436 TAARNL
-442 LAQLRTRENSLNSQI
+442 LGQLQSRENALNRQI
-457 AATSEE
+457 ATTSAELQS
-463 IRTIPTRSI
+463 IPTRSI
-472 EEQRLRREQAMYE
+472 EEQRLRREQGMYE
-485 GMYTNLSARYADA
+485 RMYTELSSRYADA

-503 SAMPDITILDRAS
+503 SAMPDITILDRAA
-516 PANGVVTFQNLKIIG
+516 PANGAVNFRNLKIVG
-531 TAILIALGLGLGL
+531 TAILLALALGLALA
-544 SVMLDRLD
+544 VMLDRLD
-552 HKFRHLAQ
+552 HKFRHLTQ

-604 AFTTTQ
+604 AYTTNQ

-670 LSGEVQRAEVMH
+670 LSGEVTRAEVLH
-682 PTSQERLTLLPC
+682 STSQERLTLLPC

-703 LIASAALPTLL
+703 LIASAALPRLL
-714 RELVREYS
+714 SELIREFS

-764 LGLLRR
+764 LALLRR

>member
-1 MVSPVLIDNDQNL
+1 
-14 MSADYPIVASPAGPL
+14 MSADFPVVATSAGPL
-29 AGAQVPRQAAWAP
+29 AGPQGLRPAPAPWAP
-42 EPPEADSEGTP
+42 EPPDENSEGTP
-53 QVARLLGAIARYKWL
+53 QVAR
-68 TLGLAILGGIVG
+68 IVG
-80 ALATRFVQPTFEAR
+80 ALNRYKWMIVGLGLLGALGGVIATKFVAQTYEAV
-94 AKVWIMSPKPTNGPQ
+94 AKVWIQTPKPTTGPQ
-109 PTGPIR
+109 VAGPIR
-115 AEELLPQTSWAE
+115 AEELVAQTSWPQ

-141 RGLAATPEDPKDRPT
+141 RGLAATPEDPKDRPI
-156 FVRFAT
+156 FMRFGT
-162 AERPIV
+162 SERPRT
-168 GDYTLKIDAKGQ
+168 GGYSLRIDASG
-180 RYTLSRKTDGAV
+180 RHFTLAQKTDGAV
-192 VDTGTVGDSIGRA
+192 VDTGTVGDSIGRS
-205 VGFRWAPTPRM
+205 VGFRWAPAASV
-216 LKPGHDYNFNVVT
+216 LKPGRTYEFSVIS

-240 LKPPPMVA
+240 LQPPPVVQ
-248 PNSNFMSVTLIDND
+248 PNSNFMSITLVDTD
-262 AVEAAAT
+262 PVEAAAT

-290 EYSKLLEV
+290 EYSNLLEV
-298 QRQYA
+298 QRKSAYDKLR
-303 NERLK
+303 E
-308 DAELRLEGFRT
+308 AELKLEGFRT
-319 RAITL
+319 RTITM
-324 PSEATIVT
+324 PSEATIIT
-332 PGLMETR
+332 PGLQETR
-339 DPVFRSFFEKKLESS
+339 DPVFKTYFERKQEAS
-354 DLKQYSEALAR
+354 DLQLLAEALAR

-380 PNLLSQPGAKELALQ
+380 PNLLTQAGARDLQAL
-395 LDELSKRQQ
+395 LDEKAKREQ
-404 ELREAQRVYTDEFS
+404 ELRDAQKVYTDEVD
-418 KVKELQK
+418 KVKTLQK
-425 QISDLRTRTIP
+425 QIADLRTRAIP
-436 SAGRNL
+436 AAARSL
-442 LAQLRTRENSLNSQI
+442 LAQLQKREGALNSQI

-485 GMYTNLSARYADA
+485 GLYTNLSQRYADA
-498 RLAES
+498 RLAEA
-503 SAMPDITILDRAS
+503 SAMPDITILDRAAPS
-516 PANGVVTFQNLKIIG
+516 TGIVSFRDLKIIG
-531 TAILIALGLGLGL
+531 AGILLALGLGLAL
-544 SVMLDRLD
+544 AILLDRLD

-560 VNADLGLAV
+560 VSSDLALPV

-604 AFTTTQ
+604 AYSANQ
-610 PLVCGV
+610 PLLCGV

-670 LSGEVQRAEVMH
+670 LSGEVTRDEVLH
-682 PTSQERLTLLPC
+682 PTSQERLSLMPC

-703 LIASAALPTLL
+703 LIASPALPALL
-714 RELVREYS
+714 SELVRDFS

-753 SKTDMRMAKTK
+753 SNTDMRMAKTK
-764 LGLLRR
+764 LALLRR

-783 KSMGDYKYYGYDATY
+783 KSMGDYKYYGYDASY

>member
-1 MVSPVLIDNDQNL
+1 
-14 MSADYPIVASPAGPL
+14 MSADYPVVASPAGPL
-29 AGAQVPRQAAWAP
+29 AGAQAPRPAPWAP
-42 EPPEADSEGTP
+42 EPPEEASEGTP
-53 QVARLLGAIARYKWL
+53 QITRILGAIARYKWL
-68 TLGLAILGGIVG
+68 TVALVILGAIFG
-80 ALATRFVQPTFEAR
+80 AIATRFVEETFEAR
-94 AKVWIMSPKPTNGPQ
+94 AKVWIMAPKPTNGPQ

-115 AEELLPQTSWAE
+115 ADELLPQTSWAE

-141 RGLAATPEDPKDRPT
+141 RGLAATPENPKDRPT

-162 AERPIV
+162 TERPV
-168 GDYTLKIDAKGQ
+168 TGDYSLKIDGKGQ
-180 RYTLSRKTDGAV
+180 HYTLARKSDGAV
-192 VDTGTVGDSIGRA
+192 VDTGTVGDSIGRPI
-205 VGFRWAPTPRM
+205 GFRWAPAARS
-216 LKPGHDYNFNVVT
+216 LKPGQTYNFNVVT

-240 LKPPPMVA
+240 LSPPPMVA
-248 PNSNFMSVTLIDND
+248 PNSQFMSVTLVDND

-277 DSTALWLKRRNVS
+277 ESTALWLKRRNVS
-290 EYSKLLEV
+290 EYSRLLEE
-298 QRQYA
+298 QRQGA
-303 NERLK
+303 SEKLR

-319 RAITL
+319 RTITL
-324 PSEATIVT
+324 PSEATIIT
-332 PGLMETR
+332 PGLQETR
-339 DPVFRSFFEKKLESS
+339 DPVFRTYFDKKLEAS
-354 DLKQYSEALAR
+354 DLKQYADALAR
-365 ALTAGPAAPEAISAI
+365 ALTAGPAAPEAIGAI
-380 PNLLSQPGAKELALQ
+380 PNLLNQAGAKDVGIL
-395 LDELSKRQQ
+395 LDELTKRQQ
-404 ELREAQRVYTDEFS
+404 ELRDAQKVYTDEVD
-418 KVKELQK
+418 KVKSLQK
-425 QISDLRTRTIP
+425 QIADLRTRSIP
-436 SAGRNL
+436 AAGRNL
-442 LAQLRTRENSLNSQI
+442 LAQLQSRANSLNSQI
-457 AATSEE
+457 AATSAE
-463 IRTIPTRSI
+463 IRTIPTRAI

-485 GMYTNLSARYADA
+485 GLYTNLSARYADA

-503 SAMPDITILDRAS
+503 SAMPDITILDRAA
-516 PANGVVTFQNLKIIG
+516 PANGVVTFRELKIIG
-531 TAILIALGLGLGL
+531 TAILLALGLGLGL

-560 VNADLGLAV
+560 VSSDLGLAV

-604 AFTTTQ
+604 AYSANQ

-670 LSGEVQRAEVMH
+670 LSGEVTRAEVLH

-703 LIASAALPTLL
+703 LIASSALPRLL
-714 RELVREYS
+714 SELVREFS